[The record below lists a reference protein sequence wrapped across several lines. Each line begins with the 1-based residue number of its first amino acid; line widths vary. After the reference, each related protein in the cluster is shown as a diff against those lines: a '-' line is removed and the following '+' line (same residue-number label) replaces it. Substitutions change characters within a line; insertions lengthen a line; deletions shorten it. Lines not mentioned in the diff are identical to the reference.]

1 MMGALVAHFIT
12 DETGVALGD
21 TELCLVGELHSGLA
35 FSGGD
40 AISTVACGLGP
51 ELALLLPALAW
62 AGRADELTRAGIR
75 RWTFRHS
82 LWGQGRLAARDE

>member
-21 TELCLVGELHSGLA
+21 TQLCLVGELHSGLA
-35 FSGGD
+35 FSGCD
-40 AISTVACGLGP
+40 AISTVACGIGP
-51 ELALLLPALAW
+51 ERCSSPPW
-62 AGRADELTRAGIR
+62 RGPGRADELTRVCIR
-75 RWTFRHS
+75 PWTFRHS

>member
-35 FSGGD
+35 FSGCD

-62 AGRADELTRAGIR
+62 ARARRRAHAR
-75 RWTFRHS
+75 RHS
-82 LWGQGRLAARDE
+82 PLGVPALAVGPG